1 MVQAVNKHGEG
12 PLSDLVVGQTKE
24 AGEGGGERGSGHSQT
39 LLINF
44 PGVAGLSDQ
53 QFLHNYSK
61 NFLSDLGWIIL
72 LVVFSTKHHRKI
84 LVNLFLSSAL
94 LVSAGG
100 WDEIWG
106 YKSPP

>member
-53 QFLHNYSK
+53 QFLHNYNK
-61 NFLSDLGWIIL
+61 NLVPGPWLDYSISCL
-72 LVVFSTKHHRKI
+72 LNQTAPQDPR
-84 LVNLFLSSAL
+84 
-94 LVSAGG
+94 
-100 WDEIWG
+100 
-106 YKSPP
+106 